1 MFVALL
7 VFALSLRPRVAEW
20 LVVRPLLIDQ
30 HSAKHTKAHTY
41 THVDA
46 GLSNG
51 NIRGTNY
58 AYALPAADTFNKHI
72 NIIKLR
78 AINAIYPTRVNRSI
92 TRRLESPELV

>member
-41 THVDA
+41 THTSTLAWVMA
-46 GLSNG
+46 TFGAQITHTPCLPRTHSISTLILLSCVQSMQF
-51 NIRGTNY
+51 I
-58 AYALPAADTFNKHI
+58 P
-72 NIIKLR
+72 
-78 AINAIYPTRVNRSI
+78 RVSI
-92 TRRLESPELV
+92 GPSPDV